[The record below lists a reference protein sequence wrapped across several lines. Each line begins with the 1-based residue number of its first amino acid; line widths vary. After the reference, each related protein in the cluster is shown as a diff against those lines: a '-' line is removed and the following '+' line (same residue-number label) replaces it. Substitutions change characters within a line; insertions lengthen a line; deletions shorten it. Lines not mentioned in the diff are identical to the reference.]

1 MLTAFTPSPSYTA
14 YVILLCILVSL
25 IHAQSFAP
33 LAVYSPTSATVD
45 GQGMYILGGTRIPGP
60 GGNSAP
66 SQAFLIDLT
75 VSWDASAPSY
85 KKLTDGP
92 MAYEAPSAI
101 SNDGQTWVTV
111 IKRTCYTYQL
121 QAAAWSPIR
130 IDSSFDEVNTGYTAA
145 KDPETELVYIPNI
158 VQGVAGSSL
167 MILDIKAKSFT
178 SSPTFPALQGAR
190 GFAVAWSVEYKS
202 MYYFGGTVDGLF
214 VYSKLTGQWSNPATT
229 GTIPPPRMNPCL
241 VSIDG
246 GKKLMMAS
254 GYSRTFNSSL
264 EDIYTLDIATLSWV
278 AGPSIARKDI
288 RDGSACGLSNNQLI
302 MWGGKYNEPLSSTM
316 ASTTPLIFNITANKW
331 TTSYI
336 APPPSA
342 STSVLPSSPGSSD
355 LPGSNSPNTKS
366 NSSQVI
372 IIGSVVGA
380 LVVAAI
386 AGGLVYYFRS
396 KKAKHAGEDPA
407 HGDDLSG
414 TGNSED
420 LGYIPP
426 PPPRNIQYPQPPP
439 STQVINWT
447 TNSPRSGSNRNPEVV
462 SQKQY
467 QDVRHTPAR
476 VGRDPSAMVRP
487 QTGFYETQ
495 RLAQH
500 PQTIPGHFEEQGH
513 VPGAMYEMDNVS
525 QQAFINRRGPAEF
538 NHSAKVYHDSIRAPQ
553 NPHTNIDR
561 HTGGMSAYHMPGSF
575 FQGSN

>member
-1 MLTAFTPSPSYTA
+1 
-14 YVILLCILVSL
+14 
-25 IHAQSFAP
+25 
-33 LAVYSPTSATVD
+33 
-45 GQGMYILGGTRIPGP
+45 MYILGGTRIPGK
-60 GGNSAP
+60 GEANTSP

-75 VSWDASAPSY
+75 VSWDASAPIY
-85 KKLTDGP
+85 KKLKDGP

-101 SNDGQTWVTV
+101 SNDGQTWFTV
-111 IKRTCYTYQL
+111 IKQTCYTYKI
-121 QAAAWSPIR
+121 QAAAWSPILT
-130 IDSSFDEVNTGYTAA
+130 DTSFDQENTGYTAA

-158 VQGVAGSSL
+158 VKGIIGSSL
-167 MILDIKAKSFT
+167 MMLDTKAKSFT
-178 SSPTFPALQGAR
+178 TSPMFPALQGAR

-214 VYSKLTGQWSNPATT
+214 VYSKLTGQWSNPTTT

-246 GKKLMMAS
+246 GKKLVMAS

-264 EDIYTLDIATLSWV
+264 DDIYTLDIATLSWV
-278 AGPSIARKDI
+278 AGPSVARKDI

-342 STSVLPSSPGSSD
+342 SSSILPTSPGLSGSPD
-355 LPGSNSPNTKS
+355 SNSSNTKS
-366 NSSQVI
+366 SLIV

-380 LVVAAI
+380 LIVAAI

-396 KKAKHAGEDPA
+396 KKAKHAGEHPA
-407 HGDDLSG
+407 HGDGLSG
-414 TGNSED
+414 TENSED

-426 PPPRNIQYPQPPP
+426 PPPRNIQYPQPPAP
-439 STQVINWT
+439 TQVINWT
-447 TNSPRSGSNRNPEVV
+447 TSSPRSGSNRNPEVV
-462 SQKQY
+462 VVSQKQH
-467 QDVRHTPAR
+467 QEVQHTPDR
-476 VGRDPSAMVRP
+476 VGRDPSTMARP

-495 RLAQH
+495 RPVQH

-513 VPGAMYEMDNVS
+513 VPGEMYEMDNVS
-525 QQAFINRRGPAEF
+525 QQAFINKRGPADF
-538 NHSAKVYHDSIRAPQ
+538 NHSAKIYHDSLRGPQ
-553 NPHTNIDR
+553 NPHANINR
-561 HTGGMSAYHMPGSF
+561 QTGGMSAYHMPGSF

>member
-1 MLTAFTPSPSYTA
+1 MLTATTPSLSCTA
-14 YVILLCILVSL
+14 CIILVCTLISI
-25 IHAQSFAP
+25 IHAQSFVP
-33 LAVYSPTSATVD
+33 LAVYNPSSTTFD
-45 GQGMYILGGTRIPGP
+45 GQGMYILGGSRIAGSD
-60 GGNSAP
+60 GNFDP
-66 SQAFLIDLT
+66 LQAFLIDLT
-75 VSWDASAPSY
+75 VSWNASAPIY
-85 KKLTDGP
+85 KRLAEGP

-111 IKRTCYTYQL
+111 IKRTCYTYNL
-121 QAAAWSPIR
+121 QAAAWSPI
-130 IDSSFDEVNTGYTAA
+130 IVDSSFDQVNTGYTAA

-167 MILDIKAKSFT
+167 MMLDIKAKSFT
-178 SSPTFPALQGAR
+178 TSPMLPTLQGAR

-214 VYSKLTGQWSNPATT
+214 VFSKSTGQWSNPTTT

-241 VSIDG
+241 VSIEG
-246 GKKLMMAS
+246 GKRLMMAS
-254 GYSRTFNSSL
+254 GRLKTNNASL
-264 EDIYTLDIATLSWV
+264 DDIYTLDIATLSWV
-278 AGPSIARKDI
+278 AGPSVARKDI
-288 RDGSACGLSNNQLI
+288 RDGSACGLSNNQLV

-316 ASTTPLIFNITANKW
+316 ASTTPLIFNITDNKW

-342 STSVLPSSPGSSD
+342 STSILPSSPGSSGS
-355 LPGSNSPNTKS
+355 PGSNSSDTKS
-366 NSSQVI
+366 NGSLVVI
-372 IIGSVVGA
+372 VGSVVGA
-380 LVVAAI
+380 LIVAAI

-396 KKAKHAGEDPA
+396 KKARHAGEGPD
-407 HGDDLSG
+407 HGGDLSG

-426 PPPRNIQYPQPPP
+426 PPRNIQYPQPPAP
-439 STQVINWT
+439 TQVINWT

-462 SQKQY
+462 VSQKQY
-467 QDVRHTPAR
+467 QDVRYTPDR
-476 VGRDPSAMVRP
+476 VGRDPSTMSRP
-487 QTGFYETQ
+487 QTGFIETQ

-513 VPGAMYEMDNVS
+513 VPGEMYEMDNVS
-525 QQAFINRRGPAEF
+525 QQAFINKRGPAEF

-553 NPHTNIDR
+553 NPHANIDR
-561 HTGGMSAYHMPGSF
+561 QTGGMSAYHMPGSF